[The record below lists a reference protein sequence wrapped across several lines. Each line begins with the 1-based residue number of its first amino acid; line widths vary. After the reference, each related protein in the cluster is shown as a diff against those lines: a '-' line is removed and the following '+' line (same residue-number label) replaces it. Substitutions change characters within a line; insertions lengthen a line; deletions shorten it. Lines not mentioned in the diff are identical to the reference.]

1 MVSSLA
7 ATAAPQRDLVS
18 PREWVRLLGGVDLA
32 PVPAMP
38 GEPVDV
44 AMFRFADLPERVEL
58 PPLDA
63 HYISFTLRGAL
74 LIERDLGRDADR
86 ARFRPG
92 MSLILPAE
100 RENTWRWDAATDE
113 LHLYV
118 DPQWLG
124 EMAGRVGRVAPQ
136 PVARFAFEDRLLRS
150 LAQALLDE
158 RRSGGLGGTLFR
170 QALSETIAL
179 HLLRTS
185 CALPDAGHV
194 AARLAPAALR
204 RVRDLVEAELERDL
218 SLDDLAGAAGLSRAH
233 FARSFRATT
242 GQTPYGYLRARRVE
256 RARLLLRGTDLSA
269 AAIAARTGFSSPSHL
284 GRVFRSLTGVT
295 PGAYRRQ
302 RRS

>member
-7 ATAAPQRDLVS
+7 STAAPQRDLVS

-32 PVPAMP
+32 PVPDLPA
-38 GEPVDV
+38 EPVDV

-74 LIERDLGRDADR
+74 MIERDLGHDADR

-118 DPQWLG
+118 DPQWLA
-124 EMAGRVGRVAPQ
+124 EIAGRVGRIAPE

-170 QALSETIAL
+170 EALSETIAL

-185 CALPDAGHV
+185 CSLPDAGP
-194 AARLAPAALR
+194 AGARLAPAALR
-204 RVRDLVEAELERDL
+204 RVRDLVEVELHRDL
-218 SLDDLAGAAGLSRAH
+218 ALDDLAAAAGLSRAH
-233 FARSFRATT
+233 FARAFRATT
-242 GQTPYGYLRARRVE
+242 GQTPYGYLRSRRVE
-256 RARLLLRGTDLSA
+256 RARLLLHGTDLTA

-302 RRS
+302 LRS